1 MGDYVRGTRED
12 MCELMDFANMVFS
25 MSSGSIDFEQ
35 LLPKAYSPERNML
48 AVHHLIKEEGRIKA
62 LIDVL
67 PMTLRMG
74 EESLKVGY
82 IGTVSVHP
90 KARGKRYMITLMD
103 EVEKQQREEGTD
115 ILILDGNRHRY
126 QHYGFEKAGMKYCF
140 NITGDSIRHCCK
152 AREQVQE
159 EKEYRFVLLE
169 QTDEKLIDT
178 AYTLYQRKK
187 VTARSREDFFL
198 CLQSWEADTYAV
210 LVEEEKCIGYLNVSA
225 NERNI
230 SEFELA
236 DIHELPFIVK
246 AFMDEI
252 GSDELGIHAGM
263 DELSKID
270 QLDLMSDYY
279 TVNTSHQIKILNYEK
294 VLYFLLQWK
303 LAVYEGAN
311 IMQEGSF
318 ALGVRSMEKEEQN
331 NYFLEYKQGQVSVTT
346 TNRNADMVLEE
357 KELVKTFTTSYYF
370 HALQKEGSSLQH
382 APKGW
387 FPLPFFLPE
396 ADAF

>member
-1 MGDYVRGTRED
+1 MGNYVRGTRED

-48 AVHHLIKEEGRIKA
+48 AAHHLIKEEGRIKA

-67 PMTLRMG
+67 PMTLQMG
-74 EESLKVGY
+74 EESLKAGY

-103 EVEKQQREEGTD
+103 EVEKQQRTEGTD

-152 AREQVQE
+152 ARERVQE
-159 EKEYRFVLLE
+159 EKEYCFVLLE

-198 CLQSWEADTYAV
+198 CLQSWEADTYAIMD
-210 LVEEEKCIGYLNVSA
+210 EEKCIGYLNVSA

-236 DIHELPFIVK
+236 DIRELPFIVK

-294 VLYFLLQWK
+294 VLHFLLQWK

-311 IMQEGSF
+311 TMQEGRF
-318 ALGVRSMEKEEQN
+318 ILGVCSMEKEEQN
-331 NYFLEYKQGQVSVTT
+331 YYLLEYKQGQVSVTT
-346 TNRNADMVLEE
+346 TDLNADIVLEE
-357 KELVKTFTTSYYF
+357 KELVKTLTTSYYF
-370 HALQKEGSSLQH
+370 HVLQKMGSSLQN
-382 APKGW
+382 APKEW